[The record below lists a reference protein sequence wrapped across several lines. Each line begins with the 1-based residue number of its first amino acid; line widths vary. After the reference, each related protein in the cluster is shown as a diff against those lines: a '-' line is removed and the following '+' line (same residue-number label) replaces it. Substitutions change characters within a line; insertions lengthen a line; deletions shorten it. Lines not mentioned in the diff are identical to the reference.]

1 MIKFIC
7 IEILASVL
15 VSLIYFYVNIKDK
28 KTKKCKLEKFS
39 LLIYSMTLG
48 LLWIILLNISIYF
61 SKYTKLKFIV
71 FRVSGLILL
80 LILNEILKKIKFKYS
95 YRDKEYKINII
106 IMIEILTLKIYPIFK
121 RIKRAFFRMS
131 KELITLIPVIVIE
144 MLFVYFF
151 SFFSSVED
159 KEWDIFELILTTIII
174 TAYINIYNSERER
187 RNKLKWQYKY
197 CYFVESNMYD
207 YIEKIMILIGI
218 TKEEKYKILDYL
230 AFPEPLIAEIKEFK
244 ITDKYKQFINKNIN
258 NTEIIQKYIEE
269 ITETFVNNLKENRN
283 ELIFIKENN
292 NNEDYVFHNCIDTA
306 NNIKRNILLADIN
319 KIGDTILVMLPDL
332 IYYCSDILKLINS
345 IWDEDNVYSD
355 RINSILEESKF

>member
-1 MIKFIC
+1 MIRFIC
-7 IEILASVL
+7 IEILTSVL
-15 VSLIYFYVNIKDK
+15 VSRIYFYVNIKNE

-39 LLIYSMTLG
+39 FLIYSMILG

-71 FRVSGLILL
+71 FGVSGLILL
-80 LILNEILKKIKFKYS
+80 LILKEILKRIKFKYS

-106 IMIEILTLKIYPIFK
+106 IMIEILALKIYPIFK
-121 RIKRAFFRMS
+121 RIKRAFFRML

-144 MLFVYFF
+144 ILFVYFF
-151 SFFSSVED
+151 SFFSSIED

-218 TKEEKYKILDYL
+218 TKEEKYKSLDYL
-230 AFPEPLIAEIKEFK
+230 AFPEPLITEIKEFK

-319 KIGDTILVMLPDL
+319 KIGDTILMMLPDL